1 MSGITT
7 PNSSPFTSAA
17 ASNKRSYELYAKD
30 IQCQEGLKKLRE
42 TQVEVSTPRKV
53 RTLNAKV
60 IPDLLINGATLDP
73 HIRNGIEEAFD
84 RESPERRSQL
94 ADNITGC
101 FPGAPT
107 FTARFGPLTPSV
119 RLPTQSTTLLQT

>member
-7 PNSSPFTSAA
+7 PNSSPFTSTAA
-17 ASNKRSYELYAKD
+17 TNKCSYELYAKD
-30 IQCQEGLKKLRE
+30 IQCQEGLKKLHK

-60 IPDLLINGATLDP
+60 IPDLLINGATRDP

-84 RESPERRSQL
+84 RESPEKRSQL
-94 ADNITGC
+94 ADNI
-101 FPGAPT
+101 PVVSQVLLPS
-107 FTARFGPLTPSV
+107 PLGSV
-119 RLPTQSTTLLQT
+119 H